1 LDIPASGCVYLH
13 RSGRLGI
20 EKPHMLAKRF
30 ITQLGPFILC
40 VALIRPAIAQE
51 QTAPADPS
59 SDKSP
64 PPVTDGA
71 APPGAAPTTA
81 PNLTPGNFDFFADDK
96 DATVVNP
103 DAERVAAA
111 ASLRRSRLHTHQ
123 ILGITTWALT
133 LTTAVVGQLNYNDVY
148 GSGGGRTGNYLWP
161 HRLLGYATAA
171 TFATAAAYALLAPT
185 PYKRPLKLDSS
196 LVHRVAVVGAAL
208 GMVAQV
214 ALGFYTGRKADA
226 GNGSGLQTDAQ
237 IHLGIGY
244 ATLGFLTIA
253 GAVWV
258 F

>member
-1 LDIPASGCVYLH
+1 MFARRLFVQVGPLIFCFAIVQPAVAQDQVVRDEPAVTPPAPSTGSENLPSPV
-13 RSGRLGI
+13 
-20 EKPHMLAKRF
+20 
-30 ITQLGPFILC
+30 GPSP
-40 VALIRPAIAQE
+40 VA
-51 QTAPADPS
+51 S
-59 SDKSP
+59 SS
-64 PPVTDGA
+64 A
-71 APPGAAPTTA
+71 SSAPPT
-81 PNLTPGNFDFFADDK
+81 FDFFADDK
-96 DATVVNP
+96 DATGSHQDV
-103 DAERVAAA
+103 DRVAAA

-123 ILGITTWALT
+123 TLGLITWGLMA
-133 LTTAVVGQLNYNDVY
+133 TTAIVGQLNYNDVY

-196 LVHRVAVVGAAL
+196 LVHRIAAVGATL

-226 GNGSGLQTDAQ
+226 GNSSGLQTDAQ
-237 IHLGIGY
+237 AHLAIGY

-253 GAVWV
+253 GVAWV